1 MTLEELKQ
9 YDGQNGEKAYI
20 AYKGKVYDVTE
31 SPLWKNG
38 IHQNMHRA
46 GQDLTE
52 VLKNAP
58 HGEEVF
64 ARFEVVGT
72 LDQGQRQDKS
82 DKHIEKSFD
91 WVAWYRKYHP
101 HPMLVHFPIALHLF
115 AAGADLI
122 FLFHPTAAF
131 AAAVF
136 YTFFVAT
143 VMGAVAMLPG
153 LLSWKINYNLTLAPV
168 FIIKITVSLLTL
180 ILGII
185 GIFVYLNDPEMV
197 YGTSFESMLYHG
209 IVLLTGL
216 AVIILGYYGGKIT
229 WPDRES

>member
-9 YDGQNGEKAYI
+9 YDGQNGQKAYI
-20 AYKGKVYDVTE
+20 AYKGKVYDVTS

-38 IHQNMHRA
+38 IHQKMHKA

-64 ARFEVVGT
+64 ARFAIVDT
-72 LDQGQRQDKS
+72 LDS
-82 DKHIEKSFD
+82 TEEEKFD

-122 FLFHPTAAF
+122 FLFHPASSLAT
-131 AAAVF
+131 AVF

-143 VMGAVAMLPG
+143 VTGGLAMVPG
-153 LLSWKINYNLTLAPV
+153 ILSWKINYNLAMTPI
-168 FIIKITVSLLTL
+168 FIIKLLVSMLTL
-180 ILGII
+180 LLGII
-185 GIFVYLNDPEMV
+185 AIFVYLENPDIV
-197 YGTSFESMLYHG
+197 YGTSYESLLYHG
-209 IVLLTGL
+209 IVLLTGM

-229 WPDRES
+229 WPDKESS